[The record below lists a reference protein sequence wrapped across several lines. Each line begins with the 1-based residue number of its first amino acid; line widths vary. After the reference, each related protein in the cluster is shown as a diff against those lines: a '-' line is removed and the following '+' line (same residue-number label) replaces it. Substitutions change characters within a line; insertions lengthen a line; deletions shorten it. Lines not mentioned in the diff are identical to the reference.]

1 MLHNIIPSQ
10 RFELVRDAIGRVLVA
25 EFAAQKTLVE
35 AYNHIHEHDTIPVL
49 LTVVNPT
56 VWLERVC
63 PFDKEELPVINIVY
77 SDTNFVDET
86 TAFTSNGESKF
97 FIEIYANASSS
108 SIGEG
113 DKKAAILLAKIGG
126 MIRAILMDNKNRNLD
141 FTDYKIQS
149 RFIKSFTRTQPR
161 VTNDAENTIA
171 GIVEAHYFGEET
183 TETETGVLETKLHT
197 SVKISDTEKGYKY
210 ELITT

>member
-10 RFELVRDAIGRVLVA
+10 RFELIRDSIGRVLVA

-35 AYNHIHEHDTIPVL
+35 AYNHIHEHDAIPVL

-97 FIEIYANASSS
+97 FIEIYTNASTSS
-108 SIGEG
+108 ASEG

-126 MIRAILMDNKNRNLD
+126 MVRAILMDNKNRNLD
-141 FTDYKIQS
+141 FTDYKIQN
-149 RFIKSFTRTQPR
+149 RFVKSITRTQPR

-171 GIVEAHYFGEET
+171 GIVEVHYFGEEA
-183 TETETGVLETKLHT
+183 TETETGALEKNLTT
-197 SVKISDTEKGYKY
+197 SVKLADTEKGYKY